1 MPWPGDSD
9 RENKMPPYDPN
20 APLTWE
26 RVITAGLIGAVIGVV
41 ALLANHHIPK
51 LTNGGNK

>member
-1 MPWPGDSD
+1 MAFAPA
-9 RENKMPPYDPN
+9 DPQGE
-20 APLTWE
+20 LTWE

-51 LTNGGNK
+51 LTNGGK